1 MSETIKIAVF
11 GLGGRGQSL
20 IEYAILPA
28 CQDMNAEIAAVYD
41 PYEDRTQESAAIVER
56 ITGKRPIAAK
66 SEEEIFG
73 NAEIKAVIVSSSWES
88 HVDLA
93 VKSMRAG
100 KYVAF
105 EVGGAYA
112 LEDCWRL
119 VNTYEETGVP
129 CMMLENCCYGQRELM
144 ITNMVRQGILGSIVH
159 CSGGYHHDLRDQVA
173 HGKDIRHYRL
183 RNYLHRNCEN
193 YPTHELGP
201 IAKLLDIN
209 NGNRMMSLSSMA
221 SDAKGL
227 HEFIVAQHG
236 EDHPLAKLEFAQG
249 DVVTTTIK
257 CAKGQTIVLTLD
269 TTLPRGYSRA
279 FTVRG
284 TKGSYFEDTD
294 CIFLDSEH
302 HDYEWEPKKIWD
314 NAKDYE
320 EKYQHPLWQGYD
332 PHAGQDNHGGMDYL
346 VICAFLEA
354 VQKNAKPPIDAYDAA
369 AYMSISALSEDSIQ
383 RGGAVVSIPDFTRG
397 KWYMRQDID
406 YTLEY
411 NLDQDDPFRD
421 LH

>member
-1 MSETIKIAVF
+1 MSETVKIGVF

-20 IEYAILPA
+20 VEYAILPA
-28 CQDMNAEIAAVYD
+28 CQDMDVEIAAVYD
-41 PYEDRTQESAAIVER
+41 PYEDRTQEGAAIVER
-56 ITGKRPIAAK
+56 ITGKRPLAAN
-66 SEEEIFG
+66 SEDEIFN
-73 NAEIKAVIVSSSWES
+73 NADIKAVIISSSWES
-88 HVDLA
+88 HIDLA
-93 VKSMRAG
+93 IRSMRAG

-112 LEDCWRL
+112 LEDCWKL
-119 VNTYEETGVP
+119 VYTSEETGVP

-144 ITNMVRQGILGSIVH
+144 ITNMVRQGIFGSIVH

-221 SDAKGL
+221 SSAKGL

-294 CIFLDSEH
+294 CVFLDNEH
-302 HDYEWEPKKIWD
+302 HEFEWELKKIWD
-314 NAKDYE
+314 NAKEYE
-320 EKYQHPLWQGYD
+320 GKYQHPLWQGYD

-354 VQKNAKPPIDAYDAA
+354 VKKNAKPPIDVYDAV
-369 AYMSISALSEDSIQ
+369 AYMSITTLSEDSIQ

-406 YTLEY
+406 YTLKY

-421 LH
+421 IH